1 MIELKNISRA
11 FNGQTI
17 LENLDL
23 TINTGESMVII
34 GRSGCG
40 KSVTLKHIM
49 GLLHPDK
56 GKVLID
62 GRDVTSLNEKELNKM
77 RMDFG
82 MLFQGAALFD
92 SLSVLENVGFQLFEY
107 TDMSLEDIKKRVAE
121 CLGRVGLKGVEDKKP
136 AELSGGMKKRVG
148 LARAICMFPK
158 IILFDEPT
166 TGIDPIMGDV
176 IDELIRH
183 LHDTLKTTSVT
194 VTHDM
199 KSAYKIADRI
209 AMLYD
214 KKIVAIGTPDEI
226 KNSDNPIVR
235 QFVTGSAEGPITD
248 NDENG
253 ELRSK
258 DNSSFS
264 DIKRLKIEL

>member
-1 MIELKNISRA
+1 MIEIKDLNKSFGGRKV
-11 FNGQTI
+11 
-17 LENLDL
+17 LDDLNL

-40 KSVTLKHIM
+40 KSVLLKHII
-49 GLLHPDK
+49 GLMRPESGAVK
-56 GKVLID
+56 IE
-62 GRDVTSLNEKELNKM
+62 DVDITKLDSKQLDDM

-92 SLSVLENVGFQLFEY
+92 SLSVLENVGFRLLEY
-107 TDMSLEDIKKRVAE
+107 TNMPIEAVRKRVDE
-121 CLGRVGLKGVEDKKP
+121 CLAMVGLEGIEYAKP

-148 LARAICMFPK
+148 LARAISMSPK

-166 TGIDPIMGDV
+166 TGIDPIMGD
-176 IDELIRH
+176 IINELIRH
-183 LHDTLKTTSVT
+183 LHDTLKVTSVT

-214 KKIVAIGTPDEI
+214 KHIIAIGTPEEI
-226 KNSDNPIVR
+226 KNSDNPVVQ
-235 QFVTGSAEGPITD
+235 QFINGDAEGPIT
-248 NDENG
+248 
-253 ELRSK
+253 RK
-258 DNSSFS
+258 
-264 DIKRLKIEL
+264 

>member
-1 MIELKNISRA
+1 MIELKNICKS
-11 FNGQTI
+11 FNGQSV

-23 TINTGESMVII
+23 TIKTGESMVII

-40 KSVTLKHIM
+40 KSVTLKHII
-49 GLLHPDK
+49 GLLNPDD
-56 GKVLID
+56 GKVLINGKD
-62 GRDVTSLNEKELNKM
+62 ITSLKEKEINRI

-107 TDMSLEDIKKRVAE
+107 TDMKAKDIKKRVAE
-121 CLGRVGLKGVEDKKP
+121 CMGRVGLKGIEEKKP

-166 TGIDPIMGDV
+166 TGVDPIMGDV

-183 LHDTLKTTSVT
+183 LHDTLKMTSVT

-214 KKIVAIGTPDEI
+214 KHIVATGTPDEI
-226 KNSDNPIVR
+226 KNSDNPIVK
-235 QFVTGSAEGPITD
+235 QFITGSAEGPITE
-248 NDENG
+248 NDKNG
-253 ELRSK
+253 ELGSK
-258 DNSSFS
+258 DNSKTSN
-264 DIKRLKIEL
+264 IKT

>member
-1 MIELKNISRA
+1 MIELKNVYRS
-11 FNGQTI
+11 FGDQPV
-17 LENLDL
+17 LEDLNL
-23 TINTGESMVII
+23 TIKSGESMVII

-40 KSVTLKHIM
+40 KSVTLKLII
-49 GLLHPDK
+49 GLLRPDSGSVIVNGTDITK
-56 GKVLID
+56 I
-62 GRDVTSLNEKELNKM
+62 RSRELNKI
-77 RMDFG
+77 RMDYG

-92 SLSVLENVGFQLFEY
+92 SLNVLENVGFQLFEY
-107 TDMSLEDIKKRVAE
+107 TNMSVDYIRNRVADR
-121 CLGRVGLKGVEDKKP
+121 LKMVGLEGIEDAKP

-166 TGIDPIMGDV
+166 TGVDPIMGD
-176 IDELIRH
+176 IINDLIRN
-183 LHDTLKTTSVT
+183 LHTTLKTTSIT

-214 KKIVAIGTPDEI
+214 RHIIAIGTPDEI

-235 QFVTGSAEGPITD
+235 QFISGSAEGPITTK
-248 NDENG
+248 NG
-253 ELRSK
+253 LT
-258 DNSSFS
+258 
-264 DIKRLKIEL
+264 